1 MKILLVVAEYGKD
14 SIGPAAIHSQAAA
27 ETLARDH
34 TVEIATTTA
43 VSVLRPAHYAPG
55 VQEEGGL
62 RVHRFALARSDVHG
76 EPALSAPGLL
86 EFLHAEGRGYGL
98 VIFYECEATPTAL
111 GLPIV
116 PERAALIPMISA
128 EANLDARPFRALF
141 QMPRAI
147 GFLSEAERAQINAK
161 FHIEHIPYELLP
173 APSREDGVPTDE
185 FREPLERLAALA
197 AS

>member
-1 MKILLVVAEYGKD
+1 MKILLVVSEYGKD
-14 SIGPAAIHSQAAA
+14 SIGAAAIHSQAAA
-27 ETLARDH
+27 ETFSRDH

-43 VSVLRPAHYAPG
+43 VSALRPAHYAPG

-62 RVHRFALARSDVHG
+62 RVHRFALARSDVPG
-76 EPALSAPGLL
+76 EPAPSAPGLL
-86 EFLHAEGRGYGL
+86 EFLHGEGRGYGL
-98 VIFYECEATPTAL
+98 VIFYECETGPTAL

-116 PERAALIPMISA
+116 PERAALIPMA
-128 EANLDARPFRALF
+128 GDAARLDARPFRALF

-147 GFLSEAERAQINAK
+147 GFQSEAERERINAE
-161 FHIEHIPYELLP
+161 FHIEHIPYELVP